1 MHTFKQPLTIRSSSN
16 STQQASSLAGSASMQ
31 AGFRWRVLIVD
42 DHTSIREMIRVI
54 LDGYS
59 DLIEVV
65 GEASDGDE
73 AVAQAKLTP
82 VDLVLLNTQLPD
94 MNSVSAAKHM
104 RQVAP
109 HAVILGMSAEYT
121 PYVHN
126 AMIAAGAVGVVR
138 MEDAADLLFRS
149 IVFAMCTYS
158 PTHAHTNPNQ
168 MALRRSAESFV

>member
-1 MHTFKQPLTIRSSSN
+1 MHTIKQPASIRSSSN
-16 STQQASSLAGSASMQ
+16 STQHLSGSASMQ
-31 AGFRWRVLIVD
+31 AGLRWRVLVVD

-65 GEASDGDE
+65 GEASDGEE
-73 AVAQAKLTP
+73 AVAQVKLTP
-82 VDLVLLNTQLPD
+82 VDLVLMNTHLPD
-94 MNSVSAAKHM
+94 MNSVSAAKHI

-138 MEDAADLLFRS
+138 MEDASDLLFRS

-158 PTHAHTNPNQ
+158 PTHIQVNSVQSNVQHNTAGT
-168 MALRRSAESFV
+168 FV